1 MRPPPEVT
9 PHAPGT
15 GLSQA
20 TSGTTEIVPASGD
33 RITASWG
40 HYPALDG
47 LRTVAVFLVLLFHCG
62 VAGFDGGFVGVD
74 LFFVLS
80 GFLVSSILIDEAE
93 RTGHIRIGRFYGR
106 RVRRLL
112 PAAIAVVVATGAVE
126 LLLSSLVARLPWVG
140 DAQASLLYVS
150 NWRFLAQSN
159 DYMAADIDK
168 SPFLHF
174 WSLSIEEQF
183 YVAFPLL
190 LLLLFKLRKRWQPAV
205 VTGVAVLAGLSVV
218 CQVFWSSHDS
228 NHAYYGTDARIYQLL
243 VGVIAAIAWR
253 RYQDRARRAP
263 TVGWASLA
271 IVVLTASSLAPFSV
285 SGRGLVAAFASVV
298 LILAVVAGADRSLVH
313 ALSRP
318 TMTYLGRIS
327 YGIYLWH
334 WPVIL
339 CIRVL
344 MDVQPWVL
352 MVLAA
357 GVSTG
362 LASASYQLL
371 ETPIRRSRRLAPF
384 GFSTLVVGVTC
395 SALVAFTLVP
405 TLLERDRLP
414 EIRAARADIRGTAAN
429 SDRLVPRN
437 INWQKYR
444 NEIGAGT
451 HLCTSDDE
459 TSCVENHGSTGL
471 NVAVIGD
478 SHARQLASAMIPL
491 SKEHDFTLSLDVTG
505 GCPWQLGVISPK
517 KTEGGAEACA
527 TERKEL
533 YGSVLKDMG
542 VNVVVLLQN
551 ARERPEQ
558 ILAEDGS
565 EISVADLVK
574 LQGKTVDEIRSQG
587 IKVVI
592 VQSFLR
598 ISGKGDD
605 YFNPLECLA
614 AAKRVSECRVP
625 VPTEPPIFDGYYRL
639 LALKDPADV
648 ATIDINPVMCPAWPV
663 CEALDGRIPVWR
675 DGGHYSADDLVKH
688 RAEIWALLHGS
699 GFFDRAS

>member
-1 MRPPPEVT
+1 MP
-9 PHAPGT
+9 
-15 GLSQA
+15 
-20 TSGTTEIVPASGD
+20 
-33 RITASWG
+33 SWG
-40 HYPALDG
+40 HFPALDG
-47 LRTVAVFLVLLFHCG
+47 LRTVAVFLVMLFHCG

-93 RTGHIRIGRFYGR
+93 RTGHIRLGYFYAR

-112 PAAIAVVVATGAVE
+112 PAAIVVVVAAGAVE
-126 LLLSSLVARLPWVG
+126 LLLSSLVARLAWVG

-159 DYMAADIDK
+159 DYFAADIDK

-183 YVAFPLL
+183 YLAFPLL

-205 VTGVAVLAGLSVV
+205 VTGVAVLAGLSVIS
-218 CQVFWSSHDS
+218 QVFWASHDS

-243 VGVIAAIAWR
+243 VGVLAAIAWR
-253 RYQDRARRAP
+253 KYQDRARRAP
-263 TVGWASLA
+263 GAGWVSLA
-271 IVVLTASSLAPFSV
+271 ILLLAASSLAPLSV
-285 SGRGLVAAFASVV
+285 SGRGLLAAGASVG
-298 LILAVVAGADRSLVH
+298 LILAVVASTDRSLVGV
-313 ALSRP
+313 LSRP

-339 CIRVL
+339 SIGVL

-352 MVLAA
+352 MILVA
-357 GVSTG
+357 GLSTG
-362 LASASYQLL
+362 LASASYQLF
-371 ETPIRRSRRLAPF
+371 EMPIRRSSRLAPF
-384 GFSTLVVGVTC
+384 GFSTLVVGVAC

-405 TLLERDRLP
+405 TLLERNRLP
-414 EIRAARADIRGTAAN
+414 EIRAARADITGTAAN
-429 SDRLVPRN
+429 SDRLVPRD

-444 NEIGAGT
+444 DETGAGT
-451 HLCTSDDE
+451 HLCSPDDE
-459 TSCVENHGSTGL
+459 TSCVENQGSTGL

-491 SKEHDFTLSLDVTG
+491 SKEHDFTLSLDVSG

-517 KTEGGAEACA
+517 QTEGGAEACA
-527 TERKEL
+527 SERKEL

-551 ARERPEQ
+551 ARERPDQ
-558 ILAEDGS
+558 ILAADGS
-565 EISVADLVK
+565 EISVAQLTK
-574 LQGKTVDEIRSQG
+574 LQGKTVDELRSQG

-592 VQSFLR
+592 VQSFLQ

-625 VPTEPPIFDGYYRL
+625 VPTEPPIFDAYYRV
-639 LALKDPADV
+639 LALQDPADV

-663 CEALDGRIPVWR
+663 CDALDGRIPVWR
-675 DGGHYSADDLVKH
+675 DAGHYSADDLIKH
-688 RAEIWALLHGS
+688 RAEIWDLLHGS
-699 GFFDRAS
+699 GFFDQAS